1 MKNLMLV
8 SVLFLSSF
16 LYSQNVYINAYDSLG
31 TKYVVT
37 TDTNSYLWIYRYYN
51 WNPMPGLKDSYKIT
65 KINEIS
71 GFLPSGLF
79 QIKNIPYL
87 AGGYF
92 IPELDQIVAANN
104 LPMIRF
110 DLPNTA
116 IYNSILSYDGYASMV
131 YSTQNVP
138 VYNGFTKGASFKAAP
153 VLTNEILWP
162 VKQQLFFAPGIGL
175 IKMNRDVAP
184 GGVNWKTESESIL
197 HQALIKIP
205 SGNRV
210 FLGKILPVSINLGL
224 PSMVSSDSVFQGF
237 VKLTHPWDKV
247 DNTNCSACPQVMVDS
262 AKIGVFFSKTSM
274 PNSDTTFYLI
284 KKKYSTNEFDVNLK
298 LNIDT
303 SYLNNGYRI
312 NYFVEAFTKDL
323 YMNYKKFPATNDY
336 SLNFQPIV
344 SVKETVGSP
353 DNYSIA
359 VYPNPFN
366 DKISLAINFPPS
378 NTLFIEIYDIL
389 GNKIMDKEFN
399 SGISDFNIIDVE
411 ILKEVPSLSNGVY
424 ILKII
429 NKETNFSQTKKIVYV
444 K

>member
-1 MKNLMLV
+1 MKNI
-8 SVLFLSSF
+8 VLAILFFLPSF
-16 LYSQNVYINAYDSLG
+16 IHAQNVYINAYDSLS
-31 TKYVVT
+31 TRYVVT
-37 TDTNSYLWIYRYYN
+37 TDTNSYLYIYRYYN
-51 WNPMPGLKDSYKIT
+51 WNPMPGLKDSYRFSR
-65 KINEIS
+65 INEIS
-71 GFLPSGLF
+71 GFLPLGQFPL
-79 QIKNIPYL
+79 KNIPYL
-87 AGGYF
+87 WGGYF
-92 IPELDQIVAANN
+92 IPEIDHIEAANN
-104 LPMIRF
+104 LTMIRF

-116 IYNSILSYDGYASMV
+116 IYNSILSYDGFATMV
-131 YSTQNVP
+131 YSNQNVP
-138 VYNGFTKGASFKAAP
+138 VYNGFTKGASFKAEP

-162 VKQQLFFAPGIGL
+162 AIQQLFFAPGIGF
-175 IKMNRDVAP
+175 IKMNREVAP
-184 GGVNWKTESESIL
+184 GGVNWRTESNL
-197 HQALIKIP
+197 VMQQALIKLP

-210 FLGKILPVSINLGL
+210 FLGQILPVTINLGL

-262 AKIGVFFSKTSM
+262 AKIGVFFSKTGM

-303 SYLNNGYRI
+303 SYLNNGYGFK
-312 NYFVEAFTKDL
+312 YFVEAFTKDV
-323 YMNYKKFPATNDY
+323 YMNRKKFPSTNDY

-353 DNYSIA
+353 DNYSLS

-378 NTLFIEIYDIL
+378 NTLFMEIYDIL

-399 SGISDFNIIDVE
+399 NGISEYNILEVD
-411 ILKEVPSLSNGVY
+411 ILNEVPSLSNGVY
-424 ILKII
+424 ILKMID
-429 NKETNFSQTKKIVYV
+429 KETNFVKTKKIVFV